1 MSSPSEEV
9 RRQDRARIA
18 HECSNFYVDTVIR
31 LSIGS
36 ECSALMVRFVYTSS
50 MEVGIRELRGSLSE
64 YLARVRAGDELVVT
78 DRGKAFARIVPI
90 AGGRALD
97 RAIADGLVT
106 PTSSPSRTRPAE
118 RIRGRGIVSDLV
130 AEQRR

>member
-1 MSSPSEEV
+1 MWAS
-9 RRQDRARIA
+9 
-18 HECSNFYVDTVIR
+18 
-31 LSIGS
+31 
-36 ECSALMVRFVYTSS
+36 FVYTLC
-50 MEVGIRELRGSLSE
+50 MDVGIRELRGSLSE

-106 PTSSPSRTRPAE
+106 PTSLPPRTRPAE
-118 RIRGRGIVSDLV
+118 RIRSRGTVSDLV